1 MNYWKAVVLVAIGG
15 VTAVAVLACSS
26 VPGTDRERLNFMN
39 DSHMNQLGGEAFA
52 SLIQE
57 RDVVS
62 SGPDVDRIGRISSR
76 LELSARHLYPNAGI
90 PQEWEVVLIQDDTPN
105 AFALPGGR
113 IGVHTGMI
121 ELAENDDAL
130 GIVIGHEIG
139 HVMASHSAERMSHQI
154 LLVGG
159 LMLGSV
165 ALEDQD
171 AATRQVVLGVMGAGA
186 SVGVMLPYSRLH
198 ESEADELGLMIAAN
212 AGFDPRE
219 AIDLWQRMDEQNSGG
234 LEFLSTHPL
243 PRTRIDDF
251 QVIMPRAMALYQR
264 TLRR

>member
-1 MNYWKAVVLVAIGG
+1 MNHWKVVVLGAIGSV
-15 VTAVAVLACSS
+15 VTVAVLACSS
-26 VPGTDRERLNFMN
+26 VPGTDRERLNFMAE
-39 DSHMNQLGGEAFA
+39 SHMNRLGGEAFA
-52 SLIQE
+52 SLLQE
-57 RDVVS
+57 RDVVL
-62 SGPDVDRIGRISSR
+62 SGPDVDRIERISGR
-76 LELSARHLYPNAGI
+76 LALSARRLYPNAEL

-139 HVMASHSAERMSHQI
+139 HVMAAHSAERMSYQL

-159 LMLGSV
+159 LVLGSV

-171 AATRQVVLGVMGAGA
+171 DTTRRMVLGAMGVGA

-234 LEFLSTHPL
+234 VEFLSTHPL

-251 QVIMPRAMALYQR
+251 QVIMPRAMTLYRR

>member
-1 MNYWKAVVLVAIGG
+1 YLDGMSKIVGAHGGTLDKYVGDAVVAFFGAPQEQSDHA
-15 VTAVAVLACSS
+15 TRAVACALALDAF
-26 VPGTDRERLNFMN
+26 VEGFRATRQKEGIA
-39 DSHMNQLGGEAFA
+39 LG
-52 SLIQE
+52 I
-57 RDVVS
+57 
-62 SGPDVDRIGRISSR
+62 
-76 LELSARHLYPNAGI
+76 
-90 PQEWEVVLIQDDTPN
+90 T
-105 AFALPGGR
+105 R

-121 ELAENDDAL
+121 ELAENDGAI
-130 GIVIGHEIG
+130 GVVIGHEIG
-139 HVMASHSAERMSHQI
+139 HVMAAHSAERMSYQL

-159 LMLGSV
+159 LVLGSV

-171 AATRQVVLGVMGAGA
+171 DTTRRMVLGAMGVGA

-234 LEFLSTHPL
+234 VEFLSTHPL

-251 QVIMPRAMALYQR
+251 QVIMPRAMTLYRR